1 MLGVP
6 KNIGI
11 LVTLCHVHKMFL
23 PIVVVKPMRIGVSLN
38 FIIVVVVARCVVF
51 VVEEGTSVDKVV
63 LVGDVEGISYDDKEK
78 NIKSKVKSLEDAL
91 KSLEVHKEYVS
102 DRFIRTYFT
111 H

>member
-38 FIIVVVVARCVVF
+38 FIIVVVVAKCVVF
-51 VVEEGTSVDKVV
+51 VEEDTSVDKVV
-63 LVGDVEGISYDDKEK
+63 LVGDVEGISYDDK
-78 NIKSKVKSLEDAL
+78 NCDVCDL
-91 KSLEVHKEYVS
+91 
-102 DRFIRTYFT
+102 YFGDNVVVLM
-111 H
+111 

>member
-51 VVEEGTSVDKVV
+51 LEEGTKVV
-63 LVGDVEGISYDDKEK
+63 LVGDVEGILYDDKKCDVCDVYFGDNVVELMRDG
-78 NIKSKVKSLEDAL
+78 VW
-91 KSLEVHKEYVS
+91 
-102 DRFIRTYFT
+102 FIDVVMVVIR
-111 H
+111 

>member
-1 MLGVP
+1 MEKNELGVP

-63 LVGDVEGISYDDKEK
+63 LVGDVEGISYDDK
-78 NIKSKVKSLEDAL
+78 NCDVCD
-91 KSLEVHKEYVS
+91 V
-102 DRFIRTYFT
+102 YFGDNVVVLM
-111 H
+111 